1 MWQHTA
7 ISSATDLESGWHAI
21 HDDFLIGGC
30 GDTDDEAEA
39 DHDRNLKAFVER
51 ARECNLRLNADK
63 LKLKMTQVP
72 YIGHLLTREGLRVD
86 PKKVEAIEEMPAPK
100 DAKAV
105 PTTITYRDYNH
116 FREDAYSADVSKIP
130 ETVCQIFDDPSDNYW
145 ALQLLLTDV
154 INEHAPLKTTK
165 VKAREVP
172 FMNKRLKR
180 AVREKTRM
188 YNQYRKRPT
197 PANWEQYRLQ
207 RNLTVTI
214 RRDAIK
220 AYFNDK
226 CTGGAKNT
234 DFWPTIKPFLT
245 NKGAGGKSTIMVRV
259 NDKIITDPAHVSQH
273 MNDFYVN
280 IASKIGGDID
290 VNQTSAPVLTAAI
303 IHANTASY

>member
-1 MWQHTA
+1 M
-7 ISSATDLESGWHAI
+7 
-21 HDDFLIGGC
+21 
-30 GDTDDEAEA
+30 
-39 DHDRNLKAFVER
+39 
-51 ARECNLRLNADK
+51 
-63 LKLKMTQVP
+63 
-72 YIGHLLTREGLRVD
+72 
-86 PKKVEAIEEMPAPK
+86 
-100 DAKAV
+100 
-105 PTTITYRDYNH
+105 
-116 FREDAYSADVSKIP
+116 
-130 ETVCQIFDDPSDNYW
+130 CQIFDDPSANYW

-154 INEHAPLKTTK
+154 INEHAPLKTTQ

-226 CTGGAKNT
+226 CAGGAKNT

-259 NDKIITDPAHVSQH
+259 NDKNHYRSGPCQSTHERLLCEYCLENRWRHRREPNFRVQH
-273 MNDFYVN
+273 
-280 IASKIGGDID
+280 
-290 VNQTSAPVLTAAI
+290 
-303 IHANTASY
+303 